1 MGGVRIGLI
10 GAGVM
15 GRIHARCLSRHVANG
30 ELCAVA
36 DLDSEKANGCAEEF
50 GADAVYGDH
59 LALLADASLDAVLA
73 CTPGNTHASVIE
85 AAARAGKHIFCEKP
99 IDWDLMAADRALGV
113 VERAGVKLQIG
124 FNRRFDPAF
133 RAARQ
138 AIKRGDIGRPQIVHL
153 ISRDPAL
160 PYTGPKAPGDLYFDS
175 AMHDLDMVRFMIG
188 AEAESVMSYGSAMAA
203 REHGVGE
210 DPDTAM
216 TLLRLKGGTIASIDN
231 SRRSV
236 VYDQRAEVFGPQG
249 TVCVP
254 NQPIDKGSA
263 DGELPFFAHRYLD
276 AYIAEL
282 NAFVESVRKDSEP
295 LVTGNDGRAA
305 LVLAIAAFRSYVEGR
320 PGAGQRDRLAHRA
333 AIRRP
338 GSLLRALR
346 PSRA

>member
-73 CTPGNTHASVIE
+73 CTPGNTHASV
-85 AAARAGKHIFCEKP
+85 
-99 IDWDLMAADRALGV
+99 
-113 VERAGVKLQIG
+113 
-124 FNRRFDPAF
+124 
-133 RAARQ
+133 
-138 AIKRGDIGRPQIVHL
+138 
-153 ISRDPAL
+153 
-160 PYTGPKAPGDLYFDS
+160 
-175 AMHDLDMVRFMIG
+175 IG